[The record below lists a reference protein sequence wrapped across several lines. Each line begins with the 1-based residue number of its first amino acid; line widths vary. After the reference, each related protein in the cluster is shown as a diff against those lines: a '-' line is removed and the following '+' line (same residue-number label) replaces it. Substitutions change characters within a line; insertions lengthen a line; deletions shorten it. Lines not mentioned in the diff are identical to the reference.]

1 MILITPNMYRTTT
14 NSEVRKKNIYIPIVC
29 KKKNQSNGKS
39 QTEAVALGSKSINK
53 YKKKSKEISS
63 SKIDKGKFFS

>member
-14 NSEVRKKNIYIPIVC
+14 NSEVRKKHIYPYSLQ
-29 KKKNQSNGKS
+29 KKNQSNGKS
-39 QTEAVALGSKSINK
+39 QTESVALGSKSINK